1 MMIEIG
7 VYIIAGALS
16 LIGLGLT
23 LLSIPGIWLIF
34 LATVL
39 VALINGFEIITVS
52 TLIVIFLI
60 SLASTFFDN
69 ILNLLGIKVFGG
81 SIWGMIGA
89 ILGGVVGLFLGNIF
103 GLILGPMIGATI
115 FEFTLSR
122 KNFKESVKS
131 GLGTF
136 LGLLLSILLK
146 FSVAVGIIVFVVAK
160 LI

>member
-1 MMIEIG
+1 MVIEII

-23 LLSIPGIWLIF
+23 LISIPGIWLIF
-34 LATVL
+34 LSTVL
-39 VALINGFEIITVS
+39 VALVNGFEIITVT

-69 ILNLLGIKVFGG
+69 ILNLLGVKVFGG
-81 SIWGMIGA
+81 SIWGMVGA
-89 ILGGVVGLFLGNIF
+89 IIGGLVGLFVGGIL
-103 GLILGPMIGATI
+103 GLILGPMIGAAV

-122 KNFKESVKS
+122 KNIKDSIKS

-146 FSVAVGIIVFVVAK
+146 SVVAVGIIVYVIQRV
-160 LI
+160 I